1 MGEVYDEELE
11 QIKMRKL
18 EEYKKRL
25 EALAREEEARRAEEA
40 KKQEILRHILTPEAR
55 QRLTNLKM
63 VKPELAENIENQLIQ
78 LANMGRLNI
87 PITDEQLKRMLES
100 IVRHSRR
107 EIKIRYSMDV

>member
-1 MGEVYDEELE
+1 MGEIYDEELE
-11 QIKMRKL
+11 QIKMKKL

-25 EALAREEEARRAEEA
+25 EALAKEEEVRRAVEA

-55 QRLTNLKM
+55 QRLANLKM

-78 LANMGRLNI
+78 LANTGRLNV
-87 PITDEQLKRMLES
+87 PITDDQLKKMLES